1 MERHLSHST
10 IQPCHV
16 GLVQSS
22 HSLHII
28 RYQGS
33 SWSWSYASWIY
44 NYLMQS
50 VPITTKFVISNT
62 AHGELYSIQHVIKLV
77 RVLRQL
83 VSCRYTGST
92 TNKTDH
98 HDITDILLKLALNT
112 TNQTKN
118 KIWCLKIKIRTWAAI
133 FTLTLLTQLYV
144 SWKAMYSH
152 I

>member
-1 MERHLSHST
+1 MYWFIFHIMHIFTFLSSSQSVRHD
-10 IQPCHV
+10 I
-16 GLVQSS
+16 
-22 HSLHII
+22 HSLHLI
-28 RYQGS
+28 RYHLGP
-33 SWSWSYASWIY
+33 SWSYGSLLY
-44 NYLMQS
+44 NYPSQLNLWFLIPLMVKSTRYNMWKKLSESCDRS
-50 VPITTKFVISNT
+50 VVF
-62 AHGELYSIQHVIKLV
+62 
-77 RVLRQL
+77 
-83 VSCRYTGST
+83 CRYTGST

-118 KIWCLKIKIRTWAAI
+118 KIWCIKIKIRTWAVI